1 MTMDKWYEK
10 PACNIGTVICGQ
22 VCVIRNAAGYPFAH
36 RMNAQQKQ
44 ELVQAAAR
52 AIAQSDK
59 LSALQMEFY
68 DLRDYTDTMKERMI
82 SRLIIPPFMIEEGS
96 PVQVFVTPDESISI
110 ILGGSEHICIQV
122 STPGKTVLE
131 AYNTANMIDDE
142 LNRTIPYAWNSK
154 YGYLT
159 ENPVYTGTGLSVS
172 YMLHMP
178 YMERKQKTA
187 KYTRELGQLGF
198 LLNEHFKGKT
208 FAPGDIFRIRNR
220 KTLGLSEGEILSALE
235 QLTAMIAS
243 REENERNRQLEEQE
257 LSETN
262 RICRGYGI
270 LKYARCLGYNEAM
283 TCLSGARTGDNAGL
297 WNSDVPVGAFAA
309 MLHMD
314 DCEFQNDQK
323 TYTKQEIAAARS
335 RYVRKNLPEIELQI

>member
-1 MTMDKWYEK
+1 MDKWYEK

-131 AYNTANMIDDE
+131 AYNTANMIVIQAPAC
-142 LNRTIPYAWNSK
+142 LFPICCICRIWRGS
-154 YGYLT
+154 
-159 ENPVYTGTGLSVS
+159 
-172 YMLHMP
+172 
-178 YMERKQKTA
+178 RKQPNIH
-187 KYTRELGQLGF
+187 GSW
-198 LLNEHFKGKT
+198 
-208 FAPGDIFRIRNR
+208 D
-220 KTLGLSEGEILSALE
+220 S
-235 QLTAMIAS
+235 
-243 REENERNRQLEEQE
+243 
-257 LSETN
+257 
-262 RICRGYGI
+262 
-270 LKYARCLGYNEAM
+270 
-283 TCLSGARTGDNAGL
+283 
-297 WNSDVPVGAFAA
+297 WAF
-309 MLHMD
+309 
-314 DCEFQNDQK
+314 
-323 TYTKQEIAAARS
+323 Y
-335 RYVRKNLPEIELQI
+335 